1 MKTKYPR
8 AAAIAAAAL
17 LPLAVPTAAQADDAL
32 SEPVLMHLKDHPDL
46 SLAWKGDTAVLD
58 TEGDRWAFRSVES
71 YDDLGEY
78 LIVHDATGQCLS
90 VADATEQSDD
100 ESSASS
106 EDAVEST
113 EETETDAEA
122 SARPEGTEFSDERSE
137 TAAESSEAAED
148 TTEAAEETE
157 GTTESSDKTDA
168 ETDAEPQKEG
178 DTNAPL
184 TLTDCADAIEWT
196 IVLND
201 NKDDYRFATPDG
213 RYLGIDRDADVTEGA
228 EVFAV
233 AVKSSRHAQEWR
245 FETPV
250 EPTPEPSTPEQ
261 TTPVAQP
268 NLPQTGV
275 GVAAI
280 GGVGLA
286 AVAAGGAMALW
297 WRRRALRGGQW

>member
-32 SEPVLMHLKDHPDL
+32 SEAVLMHLKDRPDL
-46 SLAWKGDTAVLD
+46 SLAWQSETAVLS
-58 TEGDRWAFRSVES
+58 TEGDRWAFKPVEA

-78 LIVHDATGQCLS
+78 LIVHDATGQCLT
-90 VADATEQSDD
+90 VADATERTGTESSEQSDD
-100 ESSASS
+100 TAESA
-106 EDAVEST
+106 
-113 EETETDAEA
+113 EETEAGVETEV
-122 SARPEGTEFSDERSE
+122 SAQPEGTERSEERSE
-137 TAAESSEAAED
+137 TAAESSDEA
-148 TTEAAEETE
+148 
-157 GTTESSDKTDA
+157 DA
-168 ETDAEPQKEG
+168 ETQEG
-178 DTNAPL
+178 DETNAPV
-184 TLTDCADAIEWT
+184 TLTDCADAIEWS

-213 RYLGIDRDADVTEGA
+213 RYLGIDRDADAAEGT

-250 EPTPEPSTPEQ
+250 EPEPTPEPSTPEQ
-261 TTPVAQP
+261 TTPAAQP
-268 NLPQTGV
+268 TLPQTGV
-275 GVAAI
+275 GMAAI

-286 AVAAGGAMALW
+286 AIATGGAMALW
-297 WRRRALRGGQW
+297 WRRRALRGDQW